1 MSHFENYQNVSLF
14 YENTRTAVGVDI
26 IRNHLEN
33 GELPINKQLL
43 VDAGCGTGLYSAALV
58 NHVRKIEAID
68 LNAGMLKIAKEKMNS
83 EEKKGL
89 INFYISSIDS
99 LPLDNDSV
107 DAVMINQVLHHL
119 PDNSTGGWAHHEKV
133 FREFWRVLKSGGML
147 IINSCSPEQIECG
160 FWFYNL
166 IPEAKQKMT
175 QKVINLSDLN
185 NLLRN
190 CGFSNTVQEINMDL
204 VLQSDAY
211 FNSGGIFDAD
221 WRSGDSI
228 WSLVPEKILSE
239 VLKKANK
246 MRKEGELEAYLKHHD
261 QIRKTTGQVTFSI
274 SKK

>member
-1 MSHFENYQNVSLF
+1 MSHFENYQNVSRF

-68 LNAGMLKIAKEKMNS
+68 LNAGMLKIAKEKMKS

-89 INFYISSIDS
+89 INFYISPIDS
-99 LPLDNDSV
+99 LPLDNDTV

-119 PDNSTGGWAHHEKV
+119 PDNLTGGWTHHEKV

-185 NLLRN
+185 NLLKN
-190 CGFSNTVQEINMDL
+190 CGFSNTVQEVNMDL

-211 FNSGGIFDAD
+211 FNSDGIFNAD

-228 WSLVPEKILSE
+228 WSLVPEEILSE
-239 VLKKANK
+239 VLIKANK
-246 MRKEGELEAYLKHHD
+246 MHKEGELEAYLKHHD
-261 QIRKTTGQVTFSI
+261 QNRKTTGQVTFSI

>member
-1 MSHFENYQNVSLF
+1 MSHFENYQHVSRF
-14 YENTRTAVGVDI
+14 YDNTRTAVGVDL
-26 IRNHLEN
+26 IRNQLEN
-33 GELPINKQLL
+33 GELPISKQLL

-58 NHVRKIEAID
+58 RNVRKIEAID
-68 LNAGMLKIAKEKMNS
+68 LNAGMLKIAKEKMKL

-99 LPLDNDSV
+99 LPLDDDTA

-119 PDNSTGGWAHHEKV
+119 PDNSTSGWANHEKV

-175 QKVINLSDLN
+175 QNVINISDLN
-185 NLLRN
+185 NLLKN
-190 CGFSNTVQEINMDL
+190 CGFSNTVQEVNMDL

-211 FNSGGIFDAD
+211 FYADGIFNAD

-228 WSLVPEKILSE
+228 WSLVPEEILSI
-239 VLKKANK
+239 VLKKAFK
-246 MRKEGELEAYLKHHD
+246 MHKDGKLEAYLKHHD
-261 QIRKTTGQVTFSI
+261 QNRKSTGQVTFNI
-274 SKK
+274 SRK

>member
-1 MSHFENYQNVSLF
+1 MSHFENYQHVSRF
-14 YENTRTAVGVDI
+14 YDNIRTAVGIDI
-26 IRNHLEN
+26 IRNQLEN

-68 LNAGMLKIAKEKMNS
+68 LNAEMLKIAKEKMTS

-89 INFYISSIDS
+89 INFYISPIDS

-133 FREFWRVLKSGGML
+133 FREFWRVLKSGGIL

-185 NLLRN
+185 NLLKN
-190 CGFSNTVQEINMDL
+190 CGFSNTVQEVNMDL

-211 FNSGGIFDAD
+211 FYTYGIFNAD

-228 WSLVPEKILSE
+228 WSLVPEEILSK
-239 VLKKANK
+239 VLIKAFK
-246 MRKEGELEAYLKHHD
+246 MHKDGKLEAYLKHHD
-261 QIRKTTGQVTFSI
+261 QNRKTTGQVTFSI
-274 SKK
+274 SRK

>member
-1 MSHFENYQNVSLF
+1 MSHFENYQNVSQF

-68 LNAGMLKIAKEKMNS
+68 LNAGMLGIAKGKMNS

-99 LPLDNDSV
+99 LPLDNDTV

-175 QKVINLSDLN
+175 KKVINLSDLN
-185 NLLRN
+185 NLLKN

-211 FNSGGIFDAD
+211 FNSDGIFNAD

-228 WSLVPEKILSE
+228 WSLVPEEILSE
-239 VLKKANK
+239 VLIKANK
-246 MRKEGELEAYLKHHD
+246 MHKEGELIAYLKHHD
-261 QIRKTTGQVTFSI
+261 QNRKTTGQVTFSI

>member
-1 MSHFENYQNVSLF
+1 MSHFENYQHVSRF
-14 YENTRTAVGVDI
+14 YDNTRTAVGVDI
-26 IRNHLEN
+26 IRTKLEI

-43 VDAGCGTGLYSAALV
+43 VDAGCGTGLYSAAIV
-58 NHVRKIEAID
+58 KNVRKIEAID
-68 LNAGMLKIAKEKMNS
+68 LNAGMLKIAKDKMKL

-99 LPLDNDSV
+99 LPLDDDTA

-119 PDNSTGGWAHHEKV
+119 PDNSTSGWANHEKV

-166 IPEAKQKMT
+166 IPEAMQKMT
-175 QKVINLSDLN
+175 LKVIPLSDLN
-185 NLLRN
+185 NLLKN
-190 CGFSNTVQEINMDL
+190 CGFSNTVQEVDMDL

-211 FNSGGIFDAD
+211 FYADGIFNAD

-228 WSLVPEKILSE
+228 WSLVPEEILSI
-239 VLKKANK
+239 VLKKALK
-246 MRKEGELEAYLKHHD
+246 MHKNGKLEAYLKHHD
-261 QIRKTTGQVTFSI
+261 QNRKTTGQVTFSI
-274 SKK
+274 SRK

>member
-1 MSHFENYQNVSLF
+1 MSHFENYQHVSRF
-14 YENTRTAVGVDI
+14 YDNTRTAVGVDI
-26 IRNHLEN
+26 IRNQLQN
-33 GELPINKQLL
+33 SELPINKQLL
-43 VDAGCGTGLYSAALV
+43 VDAGCGTGQYSAALV
-58 NHVRKIEAID
+58 KNVRKIEAID
-68 LNAGMLKIAKEKMNS
+68 LNAGMLKIAKDKMKL
-83 EEKKGL
+83 EEKNGL

-99 LPLDNDSV
+99 LPLEDNTA

-119 PDNSTGGWAHHEKV
+119 PDNSTSGWANHEKV

-185 NLLRN
+185 NLLKN
-190 CGFSNTVQEINMDL
+190 CGFSNTVQEVNMDL

-211 FNSGGIFDAD
+211 FCSDGIFNAD

-228 WSLVPEKILSE
+228 WSLVPEEILSE
-239 VLKKANK
+239 VLIKANK
-246 MRKEGELEAYLKHHD
+246 MLKDGELDAYLKHHD
-261 QIRKTTGQVTFSI
+261 QNRKNTGQVTFSI
-274 SKK
+274 SRK

>member
-1 MSHFENYQNVSLF
+1 MSHFENYQHVSRF
-14 YENTRTAVGVDI
+14 YDNTRTAVGVEI
-26 IRNHLEN
+26 ILSQLEN
-33 GELPINKQLL
+33 AELPINQQLL

-58 NHVRKIEAID
+58 KNVRKIEAID
-68 LNAGMLKIAKEKMNS
+68 LNAGMLKIAKEKMKLEGKN
-83 EEKKGL
+83 GL
-89 INFYISSIDS
+89 INFHISSIDS
-99 LPLDNDSV
+99 LPLDNDTA

-119 PDNSTGGWAHHEKV
+119 PDNLTRGWTHHEKV

-185 NLLRN
+185 NLLKN
-190 CGFSNTVQEINMDL
+190 CGFSNTVQEVNMDL

-211 FNSGGIFDAD
+211 FYADGIFNAV

-228 WSLVPEKILSE
+228 WSLVPEDILSE
-239 VLKKANK
+239 VLIKANK
-246 MRKEGELEAYLKHHD
+246 MHKEGELEAYLKHHD
-261 QIRKTTGQVTFSI
+261 QNRKTTGQVTFSI
-274 SKK
+274 SRK

>member
-1 MSHFENYQNVSLF
+1 MSHFENYQHVSRF
-14 YENTRTAVGVDI
+14 YDNTRTAVGVDL
-26 IRNHLEN
+26 IRNQLEN

-43 VDAGCGTGLYSAALV
+43 VDAGCGTGLYSAAIV
-58 NHVRKIEAID
+58 NNVRKIEAID
-68 LNAGMLKIAKEKMNS
+68 LNAGMLKIAKDKMKL

-99 LPLDNDSV
+99 LPLDDDTA

-119 PDNSTGGWAHHEKV
+119 PDNSTSGWANHEKV

-166 IPEAKQKMT
+166 IPEAMQKMT
-175 QKVINLSDLN
+175 LKVIHLSDLN
-185 NLLRN
+185 NLLKN
-190 CGFSNTVQEINMDL
+190 CGFLNTVQEVNMDL

-211 FNSGGIFDAD
+211 FYADGIFNAN

-228 WSLVPEKILSE
+228 WSLVPEKILSK
-239 VLKKANK
+239 VLIKTFK
-246 MRKEGELEAYLKHHD
+246 MHKDGKLEAYLKHHD
-261 QIRKTTGQVTFSI
+261 QNRKTTGQVTFSI
-274 SKK
+274 SRK

>member
-1 MSHFENYQNVSLF
+1 MSHFENYQNVSRF

-99 LPLDNDSV
+99 LPLDNDTV

-166 IPEAKQKMT
+166 IPEAKEKMT

-185 NLLRN
+185 NLLKQ
-190 CGFSNTVQEINMDL
+190 CGFSNTVQEVNMDL

-211 FNSGGIFDAD
+211 FNSDGIFNAD

-228 WSLVPEKILSE
+228 WSLVPEEILSE
-239 VLKKANK
+239 VLIKANK
-246 MRKEGELEAYLKHHD
+246 MHKEGELEAYLKHHD
-261 QIRKTTGQVTFSI
+261 QNRKTTGQVTFSI

>member
-1 MSHFENYQNVSLF
+1 MSHFENYQNVSQF

-68 LNAGMLKIAKEKMNS
+68 LNAGMLKIAKGKMNS

-99 LPLDNDSV
+99 LPLDNDTV

-119 PDNSTGGWAHHEKV
+119 PDNSTGGWDHHEKV

-147 IINSCSPEQIECG
+147 IINSCSPKQIECG

-185 NLLRN
+185 NLLKK
-190 CGFSNTVQEINMDL
+190 CGFSNTVQEVNMDL

-211 FNSGGIFDAD
+211 FNSDGIFNAD

-228 WSLVPEKILSE
+228 WSLVPEEILSE
-239 VLKKANK
+239 VMKKANK
-246 MRKEGELEAYLKHHD
+246 MHKEGELEDYLKHHD
-261 QIRKTTGQVTFSI
+261 QNRKTTGQVTFSI

>member
-1 MSHFENYQNVSLF
+1 MSHFENYQNVSQF

-68 LNAGMLKIAKEKMNS
+68 LNAGMLKIGKEKMKS

-107 DAVMINQVLHHL
+107 DAVMVNQVLHHL

-166 IPEAKQKMT
+166 IPEAKEKMT

-185 NLLRN
+185 NLLKH
-190 CGFSNTVQEINMDL
+190 CGFSNTVQEVNMDL

-211 FNSGGIFDAD
+211 FNSGGIFNAD

-239 VLKKANK
+239 VLIKATK
-246 MRKEGELEAYLKHHD
+246 MHKEGELESYLKHHD
-261 QIRKTTGQVTFSI
+261 QNRKTTGQVTFSI